1 MMADHVWESH
11 QHGNNRLRI
20 TASNVLFPRTGS
32 TYILTDTNHYEP
44 DLVDND
50 PITEEETVS
59 VMTSLAE
66 LEHGDY
72 VEIPAGSD
80 ESELQRMLDEMKG

>member
-1 MMADHVWESH
+1 MYEGVISTE
-11 QHGNNRLRI
+11 NNRLRI

-32 TYILTDTNHYEP
+32 TYILTDTNRYKP

-59 VMTSLAE
+59 VMISLAE
-66 LEHGDY
+66 LERGDY